1 MKKLALVLTLV
12 VGVGIGWAIARYQ
25 SHQYF
30 QRLQQTWTPEFQ
42 KFVSESCALGKEM
55 EETMTKEDLRE
66 YMNLVVE
73 TGNKVVTDL
82 NSQTYGEAFQALLTK
97 KLLQEGKVDEAILLC
112 DKRLDRLVMK
122 YENGD
127 FEGDINEEIVGKL
140 VTQIKSANQ
149 STHSITASG
158 GSE

>member
-1 MKKLALVLTLV
+1 
-12 VGVGIGWAIARYQ
+12 
-25 SHQYF
+25 
-30 QRLQQTWTPEFQ
+30 
-42 KFVSESCALGKEM
+42 
-55 EETMTKEDLRE
+55 
-66 YMNLVVE
+66 
-73 TGNKVVTDL
+73 
-82 NSQTYGEAFQALLTK
+82 
-97 KLLQEGKVDEAILLC
+97 
-112 DKRLDRLVMK
+112 MK